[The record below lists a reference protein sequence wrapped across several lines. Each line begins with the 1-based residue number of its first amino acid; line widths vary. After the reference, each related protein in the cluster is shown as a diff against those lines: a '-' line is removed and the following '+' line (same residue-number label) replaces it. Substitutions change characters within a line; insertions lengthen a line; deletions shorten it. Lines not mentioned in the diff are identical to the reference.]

1 MTDTEHDSDV
11 EKRADQSSACRIDT
25 DETDSEDSDRSH
37 LEGVDDGCGCTEI
50 WEHLS
55 EQRGE

>member
-1 MTDTEHDSDV
+1 MNNTDHESDV
-11 EKRADQSSACRIDT
+11 EKRGKQNSACRIDT
-25 DETDSEDSDRSH
+25 SEPNSDDIDRSH
-37 LEGVDDGCGCTEI
+37 LDGVDDGCGCTEI